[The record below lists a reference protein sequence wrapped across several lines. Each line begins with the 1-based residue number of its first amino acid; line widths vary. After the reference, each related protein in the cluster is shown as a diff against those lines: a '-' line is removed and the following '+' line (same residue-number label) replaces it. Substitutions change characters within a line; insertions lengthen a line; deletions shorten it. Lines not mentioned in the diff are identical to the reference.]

1 MDPISYVTT
10 AAELIKKHR
19 LLLLMIA
26 AGVIL
31 LTLPAE
37 EKTPQ
42 PEPVQAA
49 VTEESQ
55 SLEERLSGLLS
66 KMEGAGKTAVLLTQ
80 ARGEQLL
87 YQTDES
93 ASGSDLRTE
102 TVLVTNAGREETGL
116 LRQKLAPV
124 YQGAVIL
131 CQGADRPE
139 VRLRIVEAVMSATG
153 LTSDKIT
160 VLKMK

>member
-10 AAELIKKHR
+10 AAEFLKKHR

-26 AGVIL
+26 AGILL
-31 LTLPAE
+31 LTLPTQE
-37 EKTPQ
+37 EPLDTN
-42 PEPVQAA
+42 PVQTT
-49 VTEESQ
+49 VIEEPL
-55 SLEERLSGLLS
+55 SLEERLSNLLS
-66 KMEGAGKTAVLLTQ
+66 KMDGAGRTAVLLTQ

-93 ASGSDLRTE
+93 SSGTDLRTE
-102 TVLVTNAGREETGL
+102 TVLVTKADREETGL
-116 LRQKLAPV
+116 LRQRLPPV
-124 YQGAVIL
+124 WQGAVVL